1 MANLSF
7 EAETHPE
14 LVAKV
19 KRWLASTEGN
29 ADGPADAVAADIISR
44 SAEVTKDALRVIAS
58 AAPEPVAQSEVVK
71 SLTAMGYQVTDST
84 AKAMID
90 ALDSLSSLTNG
101 GLLKRARNAQTSAVF
116 QMNQAVAKQILKAL
130 VPRPPK
136 PAKS

>member
-19 KRWLASTEGN
+19 RRWLASTEGN
-29 ADGPADAVAADIISR
+29 AEAAAAADVISR

-71 SLTAMGYQVTDST
+71 SLTAMGYQVTDTT

-101 GLLKRARNAQTSAVF
+101 GLLKRARDAQTSAVF

-136 PAKS
+136 STKS

>member
-1 MANLSF
+1 MATLSF

-19 KRWLASTEGN
+19 KRWLASTQGKSDVTADN
-29 ADGPADAVAADIISR
+29 AVELISR

-58 AAPEPVAQSEVVK
+58 AAPQPVAQNEVVK
-71 SLTAMGYQVTDST
+71 SLTAMGYQVTDTT

-101 GLLKRARNAQTSAVF
+101 GLLKRARDAQTSAVF
-116 QMNQAVAKQILKAL
+116 QMNQSVAKQILKAL
-130 VPRPPK
+130 VPRP
-136 PAKS
+136 AKSTKS

>member
-1 MANLSF
+1 MATLSF

-19 KRWLASTEGN
+19 KRWLASTQGN
-29 ADGPADAVAADIISR
+29 AGVAADGAVDVISR

-71 SLTAMGYQVTDST
+71 SLTAMGYQVTDTT

-101 GLLKRARNAQTSAVF
+101 GLLKRARDAQTSAVF
-116 QMNQAVAKQILKAL
+116 QMNQAMAKQILKSL
-130 VPRPPK
+130 VRPPK
-136 PAKS
+136 STKS

>member
-19 KRWLASTEGN
+19 RRWLASAEGN
-29 ADGPADAVAADIISR
+29 TDGSTDAVAADVISR

-58 AAPEPVAQSEVVK
+58 AAPEPVAHSEVVK

-130 VPRPPK
+130 VPRAPK
-136 PAKS
+136 STKT

>member
-1 MANLSF
+1 MATLSF

-14 LVAKV
+14 LVSKV
-19 KRWLASTEGN
+19 KRWLASVEGN
-29 ADGPADAVAADIISR
+29 VEAAVAADVISR

-58 AAPEPVAQSEVVK
+58 AAPAPVAQSEVVK
-71 SLTAMGYQVTDST
+71 SLTAMGYQVTDTT

-101 GLLKRARNAQTSAVF
+101 GIVKRARNAQTSAVF

-130 VPRPPK
+130 ASR
-136 PAKS
+136 ATKSTKN

>member
-29 ADGPADAVAADIISR
+29 TDAVAADVINR

-130 VPRPPK
+130 VPRAPK
-136 PAKS
+136 STKT

>member
-1 MANLSF
+1 MPTLSF
-7 EAETHPE
+7 EAETHAE

-19 KRWLASTEGN
+19 RRWLLSTEGN
-29 ADGPADAVAADIISR
+29 AEAAADVISR

-71 SLTAMGYQVTDST
+71 GLTAMGYQVTDAT

-101 GLLKRARNAQTSAVF
+101 GLVKRARDAQASAVF
-116 QMNQAVAKQILKAL
+116 QMNQSVAKQILKAL
-130 VPRPPK
+130 VPRPAKSPK
-136 PAKS
+136 P

>member
-19 KRWLASTEGN
+19 KRWLASTQGN
-29 ADGPADAVAADIISR
+29 TDVAADNAVDLISR

-58 AAPEPVAQSEVVK
+58 AAPQPVAQSDVVK
-71 SLTAMGYQVTDST
+71 SLTAMGYQVTDTT

-101 GLLKRARNAQTSAVF
+101 GLLKRARDVQTSAVF

-130 VPRPPK
+130 VPRPS
-136 PAKS
+136 KSTKS

>member
-1 MANLSF
+1 MASLSF

-29 ADGPADAVAADIISR
+29 ADAASDTAPDVISR
-44 SAEVTKDALRVIAS
+44 SAEVTKDALRLIAS
-58 AAPEPVAQSEVVK
+58 AAPEPVAHSDVVK
-71 SLTAMGYQVTDST
+71 GLTAMGYQVTDAT

-90 ALDSLSSLTNG
+90 ALDALASLTNG
-101 GLLKRARNAQTSAVF
+101 GVLKRARDAQAAAVF
-116 QMNQAVAKQILKAL
+116 EMNQGMAKQILKAL

-136 PAKS
+136 PKKT